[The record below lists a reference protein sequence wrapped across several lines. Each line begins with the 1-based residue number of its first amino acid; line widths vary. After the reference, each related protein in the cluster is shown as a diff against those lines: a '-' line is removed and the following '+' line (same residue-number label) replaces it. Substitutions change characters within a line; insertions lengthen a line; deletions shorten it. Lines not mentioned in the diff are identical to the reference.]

1 VAAGAVAERYLAQA
15 FGVEIV
21 AFVSSVGAVHIP
33 RFPGEQL
40 ASDSAAKAAT
50 GDAAAA
56 PTSSVDNHIDTNGM
70 TEEEAEEALSKEFRA
85 LLNEVTRAQ
94 VDKTDIRCPH
104 PVAAERMRQVS
115 AEAHSRATPPS

>member
-1 VAAGAVAERYLAQA
+1 M
-15 FGVEIV
+15 
-21 AFVSSVGAVHIP
+21 HIP

-70 TEEEAEEALSKEFRA
+70 TEEEAEEALSKEFRS

-104 PVAAERMRQVS
+104 PVAAERMRQV
-115 AEAHSRATPPS
+115 RAPEMSKWQVLQS